1 MARVT
6 SAVLFVPE
14 VGRSV
19 GFYRDIF
26 SCEVTVTS
34 AGAALLL
41 APGGF
46 QIYVIG
52 KGTRTPHPVGG
63 VGVQYLMW
71 AVETDGAMADLE
83 RSINDR
89 GGRTYTYASGGVS
102 FLETRDPDGIR
113 VLVAC
118 PSPARV
124 PRSLVENRLHS

>member
-1 MARVT
+1 
-6 SAVLFVPE
+6 VLFVPE

-34 AGAALLL
+34 AGAALLI

-71 AVETDGAMADLE
+71 AVETA
-83 RSINDR
+83 
-89 GGRTYTYASGGVS
+89 
-102 FLETRDPDGIR
+102 DGIR
-113 VLVAC
+113 VLVAY